1 MNMSGD
7 LKDSNEKSSPKTPLL
22 DELDAREPG
31 SDVPMRIDLTN
42 VDTPLPEQINKE
54 APLMDKIYDVDS
66 EGGLLSDLHT
76 IKLQASSKKR
86 VTLRQHIFALNPKDL
101 KAFI

>member
-7 LKDSNEKSSPKTPLL
+7 LEDSNENSSPKTPLL

-31 SDVPMRIDLTN
+31 FDVPMRIDLTN
-42 VDTPLPEQINKE
+42 VNTPLPEPINKDS
-54 APLMDKIYDVDS
+54 PLMDKIYDFDS

-76 IKLQASSKKR
+76 IKLKASSKKR
-86 VTLRQHIFALNPKDL
+86 VTLQQHILVLNPEDL